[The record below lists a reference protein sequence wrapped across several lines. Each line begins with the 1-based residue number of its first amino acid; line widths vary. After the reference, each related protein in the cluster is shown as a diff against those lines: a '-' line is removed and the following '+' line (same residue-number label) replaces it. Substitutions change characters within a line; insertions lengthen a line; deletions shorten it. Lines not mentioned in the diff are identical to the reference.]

1 MLLAHLLLSLGALL
15 RPLAPQRTAVRMS
28 EWSAD
33 IAALGES
40 LEARVCELETA
51 SCDPATFA
59 AAMDELT
66 ELRKAGLKP
75 GSSAYTAVVVE
86 AAQRVDAQRWLSQ
99 QRVVQEGVQMVRD
112 RDQAERDAAA
122 AKAAAANSKAAALA
136 AAAREAAGRKRAELL
151 GYIFEE
157 QAPAPAGAG
166 LALARPPSVSTDAAL
181 GMLFNSGYDA
191 EGMLALTATDLAQLK
206 GIGASLTKALRRDGE
221 SVELLLR
228 RAALLVAMGQPA
240 LARNDYDRVL
250 ELDAE
255 NAEAQKYFNL
265 ANYGTGFDPY
275 EVLGVPRGADGEA
288 ISLAFR
294 RLAKQWH
301 PDRWVNAP
309 DAERLEA
316 ETRFKQLNLAQGV
329 LADKAKRK
337 KYDEGTASVAD
348 LMIGFWEKL
357 TQKRSRRKRS
367 TIAAGA

>member
-1 MLLAHLLLSLGALL
+1 MLLLSLGALL

-99 QRVVQEGVQMVRD
+99 QRGRRAQMVRD
-112 RDQAERDAAA
+112 RDQASAMRRRRRRRRRTRRRRWRRWRARRPAA
-122 AKAAAANSKAAALA
+122 SVPS
-136 AAAREAAGRKRAELL
+136 L
-151 GYIFEE
+151 GVHLRGS
-157 QAPAPAGAG
+157 AGAG
-166 LALARPPSVSTDAAL
+166 RRRAGAGAAVGSTDAAL

>member
-1 MLLAHLLLSLGALL
+1 MH
-15 RPLAPQRTAVRMS
+15 
-28 EWSAD
+28 
-33 IAALGES
+33 
-40 LEARVCELETA
+40 
-51 SCDPATFA
+51 
-59 AAMDELT
+59 
-66 ELRKAGLKP
+66 
-75 GSSAYTAVVVE
+75 
-86 AAQRVDAQRWLSQ
+86 
-99 QRVVQEGVQMVRD
+99 
-112 RDQAERDAAA
+112 A
-122 AKAAAANSKAAALA
+122 AKTIALA
-136 AAAREAAGRKRAELL
+136 AMTLGVSMADNDPNPTLQPGFEDPAGPHPGSGPHAPISRASEYHSDYKRVSDAFRNLHFPIGGDAAG
-151 GYIFEE
+151 
-157 QAPAPAGAG
+157 
-166 LALARPPSVSTDAAL
+166 
-181 GMLFNSGYDA
+181 
-191 EGMLALTATDLAQLK
+191 
-206 GIGASLTKALRRDGE
+206 DGE
-221 SVELLLR
+221 LVDEMSHLESVASNVDEKYRGKLEIAHGYPTNNHGSHNNQDVTMYVEVVNL
-228 RAALLVAMGQPA
+228 PA
-240 LARNDYDRVL
+240 DGVVGCEPLESFYTNAPVKTNHEDRVL

-367 TIAAGA
+367 TIAAKTRIDASAASLCEDSRREDQFADSGANVK

>member
-1 MLLAHLLLSLGALL
+1 MLLLSLGALL

-151 GYIFEE
+151 GYIFDE

-228 RAALLVAMGQPA
+228 HEQPRGGAAPQRVDAALQRTLVLHEFHVDAVVLLYDSVVLQEVVVFCGIHHGCQLPPGTQKSLEGVGPGGNSASCAGLRHFQRLSTSAKASGALRSSARMRSASAPIWAHGAFRGLSCRSTARPRPPCPPSCPPPPRPRAAAV
-240 LARNDYDRVL
+240 
-250 ELDAE
+250 
-255 NAEAQKYFNL
+255 
-265 ANYGTGFDPY
+265 
-275 EVLGVPRGADGEA
+275 
-288 ISLAFR
+288 
-294 RLAKQWH
+294 
-301 PDRWVNAP
+301 
-309 DAERLEA
+309 
-316 ETRFKQLNLAQGV
+316 
-329 LADKAKRK
+329 
-337 KYDEGTASVAD
+337 
-348 LMIGFWEKL
+348 
-357 TQKRSRRKRS
+357 
-367 TIAAGA
+367 

>member
-1 MLLAHLLLSLGALL
+1 MKPQPQGHSAWSADAPGAVT
-15 RPLAPQRTAVRMS
+15 PLAPGAEPHGALRRQGPR
-28 EWSAD
+28 
-33 IAALGES
+33 AAGS
-40 LEARVCELETA
+40 LEVLEYCFVDGCLPFVLDA
-51 SCDPATFA
+51 S
-59 AAMDELT
+59 
-66 ELRKAGLKP
+66 
-75 GSSAYTAVVVE
+75 
-86 AAQRVDAQRWLSQ
+86 
-99 QRVVQEGVQMVRD
+99 
-112 RDQAERDAAA
+112 
-122 AKAAAANSKAAALA
+122 
-136 AAAREAAGRKRAELL
+136 
-151 GYIFEE
+151 
-157 QAPAPAGAG
+157 
-166 LALARPPSVSTDAAL
+166 
-181 GMLFNSGYDA
+181 
-191 EGMLALTATDLAQLK
+191 LAQLEK
-206 GIGASLTKALRRDGE
+206 
-221 SVELLLR
+221 